1 MKKIFFI
8 AGLFLLTFSNAF
20 ALEELEDVG
29 IAKYAVIEAKRDYTP
44 VRVLPNEN
52 AGRFLHVRK
61 GFVLY
66 ADKQNKDFYRV
77 DLGLDKP
84 FWLEKKYADVQ
95 AVIDEKR
102 IQKIDKIEF
111 DEDREK
117 YNIFIPL
124 KIQNA
129 YSFKETPEGLE
140 FSLYDVDYENLEIK
154 NKRGNFN
161 IVPTKKSVL
170 TLKYTSPALFGYD
183 VVPHKKGLV
192 LEVRKIPKINRK
204 KPLKGIKVVLD
215 AGHGGEEKGVC
226 AFGIEEKDVNLK
238 ISKQIR
244 KSLKKRGAKVYM
256 TRTRDKYVPLYDRL
270 TFAQNKE
277 ADILLSI
284 HQNSLPNP
292 KDVVNRHG
300 VGTYYYNKQAY
311 ALASQLQEHL
321 LKQTGFRDDG
331 INFASFALTRP
342 TNPVS
347 VLVECGYL
355 IDKNEMEKLTNKKF
369 QKDFAKA
376 FALGVED
383 YMRYLVVF

>member
-129 YSFKETPEGLE
+129 YSFKETPDGL
-140 FSLYDVDYENLEIK
+140 
-154 NKRGNFN
+154 
-161 IVPTKKSVL
+161 
-170 TLKYTSPALFGYD
+170 
-183 VVPHKKGLV
+183 
-192 LEVRKIPKINRK
+192 
-204 KPLKGIKVVLD
+204 
-215 AGHGGEEKGVC
+215 
-226 AFGIEEKDVNLK
+226 
-238 ISKQIR
+238 
-244 KSLKKRGAKVYM
+244 
-256 TRTRDKYVPLYDRL
+256 
-270 TFAQNKE
+270 
-277 ADILLSI
+277 
-284 HQNSLPNP
+284 
-292 KDVVNRHG
+292 
-300 VGTYYYNKQAY
+300 
-311 ALASQLQEHL
+311 
-321 LKQTGFRDDG
+321 
-331 INFASFALTRP
+331 
-342 TNPVS
+342 
-347 VLVECGYL
+347 
-355 IDKNEMEKLTNKKF
+355 
-369 QKDFAKA
+369 
-376 FALGVED
+376 
-383 YMRYLVVF
+383 

>member
-8 AGLFLLTFSNAF
+8 AGLFLLTFSNVF
-20 ALEELEDVG
+20 ALEELQDVG

-111 DEDREK
+111 DEDKEK
-117 YNIFIPL
+117 YKIFIPAY
-124 KIQNA
+124 IQNA
-129 YSFKETPEGLE
+129 YSFKEIPDGLE
-140 FSLYDVDYENLEIK
+140 FSLYDVNYENLEIK

-161 IVPTKKSVL
+161 VIPSKKSVL

-226 AFGIEEKDVNLK
+226 AFGDC
-238 ISKQIR
+238 
-244 KSLKKRGAKVYM
+244 
-256 TRTRDKYVPLYDRL
+256 T
-270 TFAQNKE
+270 
-277 ADILLSI
+277 
-284 HQNSLPNP
+284 
-292 KDVVNRHG
+292 
-300 VGTYYYNKQAY
+300 
-311 ALASQLQEHL
+311 
-321 LKQTGFRDDG
+321 
-331 INFASFALTRP
+331 
-342 TNPVS
+342 
-347 VLVECGYL
+347 
-355 IDKNEMEKLTNKKF
+355 ID
-369 QKDFAKA
+369 
-376 FALGVED
+376 
-383 YMRYLVVF
+383 